1 MVADVQT
8 TVLMTTDAVGG
19 VWQYSLELAQ
29 ALIAS
34 GARVAL
40 AVMGPRPSA
49 DQRSAVEAL
58 GEAAS
63 LHVSDYAL
71 EWMPGGVADFQTS
84 GDWLLELQAKTGAR
98 IAHLNGYS
106 HAALDWPVP
115 TVSVAHSCIFS
126 WWRAVHNALPG
137 AEWRPYYEAVAE
149 GLVRASAVVAPSLA
163 MAVAL
168 ETEYGYE
175 RSRTRVIFNSSS
187 VAPDSGSA
195 KQPFALAAGRLW
207 DKAKNLHLLYQIAP
221 RLVWPV
227 RLAGND
233 AAPDGVKAAVSAV
246 RSLGPL
252 PHAELIQKMRSASL
266 FLHPAL
272 YEPFGLSVLEAA
284 RARCC
289 LVLADIPSLRELWD
303 GCAEFVHPQD
313 AEQWTFEVNRL
324 SRDRADRER
333 FASRAAAHSTRYGR
347 ERMVSQ
353 YMDLYRSLLEPA
365 VGETEGAAA

>member
-1 MVADVQT
+1 MAADAQP

-29 ALIAS
+29 GLIAS
-34 GARVAL
+34 GSQVAL
-40 AVMGPRPSA
+40 AAMGPRPSPE
-49 DQRSAVEAL
+49 QRSQLETL
-58 GEAAS
+58 GEAVS

-71 EWMPGGVADFQTS
+71 EWMPGGIADFQSS
-84 GDWLLELQAKTGAR
+84 GDWLLDLQAKTGAQVV
-98 IAHLNGYS
+98 HLNGYS

-126 WWRAVHNALPG
+126 WWRAVHNASPG
-137 AEWRPYYEAVAE
+137 AEWRPYYEAVAD
-149 GLVRASAVVAPSLA
+149 GLSRASAVVAPSLA

-168 ETEYGYE
+168 ETEYGHE
-175 RSRTRVIFNSSS
+175 RSRTRVIYNGSS

-221 RLVWPV
+221 RLDWPV

-233 AAPDGVKAAVSAV
+233 ASPDGSKAALSAV

-289 LVLADIPSLRELWD
+289 LVLADIPSLRELWE
-303 GCAEFVHPQD
+303 GCAEFVHPHD

-333 FASRAAAHSTRYGR
+333 FAARAAAHSSRYQQ

-353 YMDLYRSLLEPA
+353 YMDLYRSLLGSA
-365 VGETEGAAA
+365 ASETEGAAA